1 MTEPEWAVP
10 AADVE
15 ETERRAIVVAIAS
28 VGVAAIAAVGL
39 WVLYKRI
46 GAKRRRRGRVHQ
58 LSTQALDLST
68 HALDAAREAG
78 QTIAQSVA
86 QAPAAVKE
94 RLAS

>member
-10 AADVE
+10 AAEVE
-15 ETERRAIVVAIAS
+15 ETDRRALVVAIAS
-28 VGVAAIAAVGL
+28 VGFAALTAVGL

-46 GAKRRRRGRVHQ
+46 TNRRRRGRVHD
-58 LSTQALDLST
+58 LSTQALDIST

-78 QTIAQSVA
+78 QAIVHSVA
-86 QAPAAVKE
+86 HAPAAVKE

>member
-10 AADVE
+10 AAEVE
-15 ETERRAIVVAIAS
+15 DTERRAVVIAIAS
-28 VGVAAIAAVGL
+28 VSVAAIAAVGL

-46 GAKRRRRGRVHQ
+46 GAKRVRRGRVHD

-68 HALDAAREAG
+68 QALDAAREAG

-94 RLAS
+94 RFAS

>member
-10 AADVE
+10 AAEVE

-46 GAKRRRRGRVHQ
+46 GAKRRRRGRVHD
-58 LSTQALDLST
+58 LSTQ
-68 HALDAAREAG
+68 ALDAAREAG
-78 QTIAQSVA
+78 QTIAHSVA